1 MKKRTMIDK
10 EIEQIT
16 EEDLQRLITN
26 EVAEDKTLD
35 YKEKLSIN
43 SDSEKKEFY
52 KDISSFANAFGGDII
67 FGIAEDPETRVP
79 KELKGLDLES
89 PDEQIAT
96 LSNMIKDGIEPRI
109 IPEPKVR
116 SIHLSN
122 GKTVIVVRIYRSW
135 TAPHRIRFNNNH
147 KFWIR
152 GNNNKHEMDVTEL
165 RNAFNLSGNMEE
177 RIQKFRIDRIQ
188 KILANEAP
196 IIFPQENSGF
206 LILHLIPLSSFHPE
220 PKYFGIK
227 KIKDILNKYMM
238 PMETFQKGIWW
249 NNRINFDGFLTYKTY
264 REGLENYY
272 VQFFRNGIIESVRT
286 KIIEDYEG
294 QRIIKGSYIEEVLIQ
309 STEKYISL
317 LKQLDVQPPI
327 LLFLTLANVRN
338 AEMFISGMQFFA
350 SFHNTKIDK
359 DILRIPELII
369 ENYDIQIDKFLKPAF
384 DMIWNACGYDGSQNY
399 NNEGERTQ
407 NNR

>member
-1 MKKRTMIDK
+1 MIDK
-10 EIEQIT
+10 ELEQIT

-26 EVAEDKTLD
+26 KVAEGKTLD

-43 SDSEKKEFY
+43 SHSEKKEFY
-52 KDISSFANAFGGDII
+52 KDVSSFANAFGGDII
-67 FGIAEDPETRVP
+67 FGIAEDSKTRAP

-109 IPEPKVR
+109 VPTPKIR
-116 SIHLSN
+116 AIRLSN
-122 GKTVIVVRIYRSW
+122 GKIAIIIRIYRSW
-135 TAPHRIRFNNNH
+135 TAPHRIRFDDNH

-177 RIQKFRIDRIQ
+177 RIQKFRMDRIQ

-196 IIFPQENSGF
+196 ILFPQESSSF

-220 PKYFGIK
+220 PKYFDIK
-227 KIKDILNKYMM
+227 KIKDMLNSYMM
-238 PMETFQKGIWW
+238 PMETFQGGIWW
-249 NNRINFDGFLTYKTY
+249 NNRNNFDGFLTYQTY
-264 REGLENYY
+264 GEGLENYY

-286 KIIEDYEG
+286 KIVGDYEG
-294 QRIIKGSYIEEVLIQ
+294 RRIITGSYIEEVLIQ

-317 LKQLDVQPPI
+317 LKQLDIQPPI
-327 LLFLTLANVRN
+327 LLFLTLTDVRN
-338 AEMFISGMQFFA
+338 AEMFISEMQFVA
-350 SFHNTKIDK
+350 SFHNIKINK
-359 DILRIPELII
+359 DILKIPELVI
-369 ENYDIQIDKFLKPAF
+369 ENFDIQVNKFLKPAF
-384 DMIWNACGYDGSQNY
+384 DMIWNACGYDGSPNY
-399 NNEGERTQ
+399 NEEGERTQ
-407 NNR
+407 NNS